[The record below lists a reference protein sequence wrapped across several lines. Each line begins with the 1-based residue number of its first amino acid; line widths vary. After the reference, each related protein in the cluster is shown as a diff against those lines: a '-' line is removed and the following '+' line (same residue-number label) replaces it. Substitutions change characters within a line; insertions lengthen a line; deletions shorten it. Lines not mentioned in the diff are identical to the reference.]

1 MSANAFLVDAQL
13 RHQIMVQRLS
23 GGIWK
28 DVDPVLKRM
37 RDSIVSRLASEPTDF
52 QVSRLSLLLSD
63 INGLMKTS
71 LNDFSGQLELELNE
85 FVKYESGFQ
94 KRLLTGV
101 LVVEATL
108 PPIEQ
113 VVAAFTSKPAEIISG
128 GRIERLTINNMVR
141 QFSTKKSREILNLI
155 RGGYIEGQTTD
166 QIARQVGQR
175 VTKRTRAQA
184 RALVRTAT
192 NHAGSVARSETMA
205 ANADVLDGEEWV
217 ATLDSKTSQTCFG
230 LSGTIYPVGSGPYPP
245 AHYNCRSLRVA
256 KVKPEFSLLKGG
268 STRPAI
274 GADGVEQIST
284 RKTFGGWL
292 RGQPDSFQDEF
303 FGKFSGGA
311 TKRRLFKEGRLD
323 PQKFIDPNGVAL
335 SLDELRR
342 LEPQAFER
350 AGL

>member
-28 DVDPVLKRM
+28 DVDKVLQNM
-37 RDSIVSRLASEPTDF
+37 RDSIVARLAGEPTDF
-52 QVSRLSLLLSD
+52 QVNRLNLLLSD

-71 LNDFSGQLELELNE
+71 LNEFSGQLELELNE

-94 KRLLTGV
+94 QRLLTGV
-101 LVVEATL
+101 LAVEATL

-128 GRIERLTINNMVR
+128 GRIERLTISEMAR

-166 QIARQVGQR
+166 QIARQVSQR

-205 ANADVLDGEEWV
+205 ANADVLEGEEWV
-217 ATLDSKTSQTCFG
+217 STLDSKTSQTCFG

-245 AHYNCRSLRVA
+245 AHYNCRSVRVP
-256 KVKPEFSLLKGG
+256 KVKPEFSLFKGG

-274 GADGVEQIST
+274 GDDGVEQIST

-292 RGQPDSFQDEF
+292 RGQPASFQDEF
-303 FGKFSGGA
+303 FGKFTDGA
-311 TKRRLFKEGRLD
+311 TKRKLFNQGRLD
-323 PQKFIDPNGVAL
+323 PQQFIDPNGVAL